1 MIGTTTRQGNL
12 FFAAFGQQAS
22 RIKDDL
28 LDEIDRLLDDDV
40 LVARVEQALAA
51 HSRYA
56 ATRGR
61 SGIAPDRLLR
71 LCVLKQL
78 KGWSFRGLEREVRD
92 SLLYRRF
99 TRFDADAIPNFTNLS
114 RSFGRLGDEH
124 VRRLHDDV
132 VARARA
138 EQVACGRRMRTDTT
152 VVETNIHHPTDSTLL
167 ADGIRVL
174 TRSLRKIAEQCVKG
188 MVHAPDSRRSVTHRL
203 LEIHR
208 AARLLNDVNRRRL
221 QRSYR
226 RLLGVAARVRR
237 CVRSVRRRIARGQ
250 LSVVGSMIVMTIELA
265 KLEHFDPLLARVIT
279 QTEARVFGGNRH
291 AEGKIVSLFEPHT
304 EIIRKGKAHKP
315 TEFGRLV
322 RIDEVENGI
331 VSRYEVLRGN
341 PSDKTQLLPA
351 VRQHLWTFGRAPRV
365 VSADRGYFSAD
376 NEAKATADGVG
387 LVAVPATGKLSAAR
401 TQNQK
406 KRAFRRAL
414 RWRGGIESRIATL
427 KHRFGMVRASFKG
440 ERGFLR
446 YVGWSV
452 VCQNLVSLARV
463 RVNRR
468 LAEAA

>member
-1 MIGTTTRQGNL
+1 VIGTTKRQGNL

-40 LVARVEQALAA
+40 LVSRVDRALAT

-61 SGIAPDRLLR
+61 TGIAPDRLLR

-78 KGWSFRGLEREVRD
+78 KGWSFRELEREVRD
-92 SLLYRRF
+92 SLVYRRF
-99 TRFDADAIPNFTNLS
+99 TRFDADAIPDFSSLS
-114 RSFGRLGDEH
+114 RNFGRLGDAH
-124 VRRLHDDV
+124 VRRLHEDV
-132 VARARA
+132 VERARA
-138 EQVACGRRMRTDTT
+138 EKVARGRRMRTDTT

-174 TRSLRKIAEQCVKG
+174 TRSLRKIADQCVRG
-188 MVHAPDSRRSVTHRL
+188 AVHAPDSRRSVTYRL

-208 AARLLNDVNRRRL
+208 AARLLTEPNRRRM
-221 QRSYR
+221 QKSYR
-226 RLLGVAARVRR
+226 QLLKVAARVRAG
-237 CVRSVRRRIARGQ
+237 VRSVGRRMARGQ
-250 LSVVGSMIVMTIELA
+250 LPVVGSVTIAAIELC
-265 KLEHFDPLLARVIT
+265 KLGHFDPLLARVMT

-322 RIDEVENGI
+322 RIDEIENGI
-331 VSRYEVLRGN
+331 VSGYEVLRGN
-341 PSDKTQLLPA
+341 PSDKGQLLPA
-351 VRQHLWTFGRAPRV
+351 VRQHSWTFGRAPRV
-365 VSADRGYFSAD
+365 VTADRGYFTVD
-376 NEAKATADGVG
+376 NETKATDEGVS
-387 LVAVPATGKLSAAR
+387 LVAVPGTGKLSPSRAR
-401 TQNQK
+401 SQK
-406 KRAFRRAL
+406 RRAFRRAL
-414 RWRGGIESRIATL
+414 RWRAGIESRIATL
-427 KHRFGMVRASFKG
+427 KHRFGMARASFKG

-446 YVGWSV
+446 YVGWSI
-452 VCQNLVSLARV
+452 VCQNLVALVRV